1 MSERI
6 ALYGARH
13 QCMDITTGNG
23 CPDGIH
29 DDGHWFRLLSYAT
42 EQDFWTL
49 WLEKVM
55 ILSPGTSFSAEG
67 KHDIDTHAM
76 DRLGL

>member
-1 MSERI
+1 
-6 ALYGARH
+6 
-13 QCMDITTGNG
+13 
-23 CPDGIH
+23 
-29 DDGHWFRLLSYAT
+29 LLSYAT

-55 ILSPGTSFSAEG
+55 ILSCGTFFSAEG

-76 DRLGL
+76 YRLWL